1 MVVGGELRM
10 RRAGDQA
17 RQVPGP
23 RLALLLELPQPPVV
37 GLHLLPQ
44 LGVLNHRVLVV
55 KLKTSDPVQP
65 LEVQPAFP
73 SDANTIEDKR
83 SF

>member
-1 MVVGGELRM
+1 MVMGGELRM
-10 RRAGDQA
+10 RGAGDQA

-37 GLHLLPQ
+37 RLHLLPQ
-44 LGVLNHRVLVV
+44 LGVLDHRVLVI
-55 KLKTSDPVQP
+55 KLKTSHPVQP